1 MSLNTIPEFIYGH
14 RVLAGVN
21 DKIPFDEGSGELN
34 ATITPDDYSME
45 ELALAIT
52 TALNATGANTY
63 VVSVDRATRIFTIEA
78 DANFDLLAATGSTV
92 GTGVF
97 ATIGFQATDRTG
109 ADTYDGQ
116 DASGTVYRPQFV
128 PQLLGQSRF
137 NRSPVDESLQEA
149 ADGTQKLIKF
159 GNRRFVEMEIKE
171 ITDEPQVG
179 CSQIE
184 ENLNGV
190 QNAIDFME
198 YITEKTRIEYVT
210 DPSTPSVFE
219 KLLLER
225 TPQSRNGTSHS
236 LAREYGRG
244 SPNYFTTGRLVFR
257 KVD

>member
-14 RVLAGVN
+14 RVIAGVN

-45 ELALAIT
+45 ELALAIA
-52 TALNATGANTY
+52 TALNATGTNTY
-63 VVSVDRATRIFTIEA
+63 VVSVERGTRIFTIEA

-92 GTGVF
+92 GTAVF
-97 ATIGFQATDRTG
+97 PTIGFQATDRTG

-116 DASGTVYRPQFV
+116 ESSGIVYRPQFI
-128 PQLLGQSRF
+128 PQLLGGTRF

-159 GNRRFVEMEIKE
+159 GDRRFLKMEIKE

-179 CSQIE
+179 CSTIE

-190 QNAIDFME
+190 QDAIDFME
-198 YITEKTRIEYVT
+198 YIVEKTRIEYVE
-210 DPSTPSVFE
+210 DPSVPGTFE
-219 KLLLER
+219 KVLLET
-225 TPQSRNGTSHS
+225 TPQSSNGTSYE

-244 SPNYFTTGRLVFR
+244 SPDYFTTGRLVFR
-257 KVD
+257 KVN